1 MGAAALSDAR
11 DRQELGA
18 GVFGRE
24 DLEVNP
30 WRSVPVDGEFCLP
43 VATKF
48 AARAANYYLRKYDLQ
63 FRVRKGDLGFS
74 IVRRIR

>member
-1 MGAAALSDAR
+1 MSDAR
-11 DRQELGA
+11 DRQVL

-30 WRSVPVDGEFCLP
+30 WRSIELGGEFCLP

-48 AARAANYYLRKYDLQ
+48 ATRTANYYLRKYDLQ
-63 FRVRKGDLGFS
+63 FRCRKGEHGFT